1 MQWSLAHAY
10 NNVAHYKASFD
21 AAGVHPNDLKSLA
34 DLSRF
39 PFTVKSDLRDNY
51 PFGLFAVPRS
61 EVNRI
66 HASSGTTGQPT
77 VVGYTK
83 ADLAM
88 WDVVMERSLRA
99 SGLRRGESA
108 AQCLWLW
115 LIYRWSGRARWR

>member
-1 MQWSLAHAY
+1 MI
-10 NNVAHYKASFD
+10 
-21 AAGVHPNDLKSLA
+21 LKSVA
-34 DLSRF
+34 DLARF
-39 PFTVKSDLRDNY
+39 PFTMKSDLRENY
-51 PFGLFAVPRS
+51 PFGLFAVPQS
-61 EVNRI
+61 QVNRI

-88 WDVVMERSLRA
+88 WDVVMDAVFARLWLAPWR
-99 SGLRRGESA
+99 SA